1 MRYLGMALFAEGPTD
16 YRFLPPV
23 LRRTTENLCLQRA
36 ITTIEVGEILPLFS
50 PEKYR
55 KADLETQILEAA
67 REAQGA
73 FDILF
78 IHTDGAGDAAAAYAE
93 RVQRASERIAAEIQ
107 PPQQR
112 TIGVVPVREMEAWTL
127 VDGDALRRSFGTVL
141 NDSALGIP
149 AKPREVEKIL
159 DPKQTL
165 NLVYRQVMG
174 SRRRKNSKK
183 VEEFFE
189 AIAERVQLSCLRQV
203 PAFQRFEQELSNVLV
218 EQGYLKKM
226 KE

>member
-16 YRFLPPV
+16 YRFLPPL

-36 ITTIEVGEILPLFS
+36 RTTVEVGEILPLYS

-55 KADLETQILEAA
+55 DADLSTQILSAA

-78 IHTDGAGDAAAAYAE
+78 IHTDGAGDPDAAYAQ
-93 RVQRASERIAAEIQ
+93 RVQPAAERITAELEAQ
-107 PPQQR
+107 QQR

-127 VDGDALRRSFGTVL
+127 VDGEALRGAFGTVL
-141 NDSALGIP
+141 DDSAMGIP
-149 AKPREVEKIL
+149 GKSRDVERIL

-165 NLVYRQVMG
+165 NQIYSQVIG
-174 SRRRKNSKK
+174 SHRRRKSRK
-183 VEEFFE
+183 VEEFFD
-189 AIAERVQLSCLRQV
+189 AIGERVQLSCLRQV
-203 PAFQRFEQELSNVLV
+203 PAFQRFERDLSNALV
-218 EQGYLKKM
+218 ELGYLADERK
-226 KE
+226 

>member
-1 MRYLGMALFAEGPTD
+1 MG
-16 YRFLPPV
+16 
-23 LRRTTENLCLQRA
+23 
-36 ITTIEVGEILPLFS
+36 EVLPLYS

-78 IHTDGAGDAAAAYAE
+78 IHTDGGGDATAAYAE
-93 RVQRASERIAAEIQ
+93 RIQRASEQIAVEIQ

-112 TIGVVPVREMEAWTL
+112 TVGVVPVREMEAWTL
-127 VDGDALRRSFGTVL
+127 VDGDALRHAFGTVL

-149 AKPREVEKIL
+149 AKVRDVEKIL

-174 SRRRKNSKK
+174 SRRRKSSKK

-203 PAFQRFEQELSNVLV
+203 PAFQRFEQQLSDVLGEL
-218 EQGYLKKM
+218 GYLKKTNP
-226 KE
+226 